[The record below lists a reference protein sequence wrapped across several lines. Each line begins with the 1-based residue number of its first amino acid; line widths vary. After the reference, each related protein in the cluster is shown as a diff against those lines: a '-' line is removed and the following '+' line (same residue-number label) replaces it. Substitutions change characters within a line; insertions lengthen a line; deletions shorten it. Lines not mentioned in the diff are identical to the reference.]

1 MDKNNI
7 PQFHSAPTY
16 AAPPPR
22 APAPRVHG
30 EAVRAFKADG
40 SASKADVDAADEA
53 LNVLKIEAGV
63 AACRLQQAVGAG
75 ASGAAREEL
84 RQAVVNTLVRKLFYI
99 PSFKIYRG
107 VAGHYGPP
115 GCRIKANVLSFWS
128 QVMPTMCLELCRA
141 FCSFILLVVGH
152 NDYGLKY

>member
-30 EAVRAFKADG
+30 EAVRVFKADD

-53 LNVLKIEAGV
+53 LKVLKIKAGV

-107 VAGHYGPP
+107 VAGHYEYAPCSLG
-115 GCRIKANVLSFWS
+115 LSATS
-128 QVMPTMCLELCRA
+128 QQ
-141 FCSFILLVVGH
+141 
-152 NDYGLKY
+152 

>member
-1 MDKNNI
+1 
-7 PQFHSAPTY
+7 
-16 AAPPPR
+16 
-22 APAPRVHG
+22 VHG

-53 LNVLKIEAGV
+53 LKVLKIEAGV
-63 AACRLQQAVGAG
+63 AAW
-75 ASGAAREEL
+75 EEL